1 MNKRW
6 IIFLGTLIFSIVS
19 DQYTKILA
27 VEHIKGKAA
36 SIYLNDLFRL
46 VYAENSGAFLG
57 LGSNLPV
64 MWRTAIFSVAVS
76 VFLLGFA
83 IFIFRKKEM
92 SMLGNVASAL
102 VIGGGIGNLIDRIYN
117 GGYVVDFM
125 NMGINQ
131 IISFI
136 PRTGIFN
143 VADIWI
149 MLGAALLFFAPDFK
163 DKEKESTS
171 TKDDKASKSKA

>member
-6 IIFLGTLIFSIVS
+6 TIFLGTLIFSIVS

-27 VEHIKGKAA
+27 VQHVKGKAA

-57 LGSNLPV
+57 LGSELPIF
-64 MWRTAIFSVAVS
+64 WRTAIFSVAVS

-83 IFIFRKKEM
+83 FFIFKKKEM
-92 SMLGNVASAL
+92 STLGNVASAL

-149 MLGAALLFFAPDFK
+149 MLGAALLLFAPDFK
-163 DKEKESTS
+163 EKEKE
-171 TKDDKASKSKA
+171 KSEDEKSAA